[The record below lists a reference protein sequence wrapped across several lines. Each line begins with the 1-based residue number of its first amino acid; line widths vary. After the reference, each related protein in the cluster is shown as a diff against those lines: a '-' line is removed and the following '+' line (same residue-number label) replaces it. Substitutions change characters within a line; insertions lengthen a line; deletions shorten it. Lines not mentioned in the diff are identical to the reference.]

1 LLVFG
6 IGFSNNNIIG
16 AHSHNDYKNEYPL
29 DAAFKY
35 KFKSIEV
42 DIFLLR
48 NKLYVGHS
56 WFELRKTNTIEKMYL
71 DPLWKIYKE
80 NNKSVYSNN
89 SVYLLV
95 DIKTNAI
102 KTYQVLEN
110 ILKKYKPMLTHVT
123 SDSILKKLLQ
133 LYYLVTGLP

>member
-1 LLVFG
+1 MLAFE

-29 DAAFKY
+29 DAAFKH

-56 WFELRKTNTIEKMYL
+56 WLELRKTKTIEKTRKHMFHK
-71 DPLWKIYKE
+71 DWR
-80 NNKSVYSNN
+80 
-89 SVYLLV
+89 
-95 DIKTNAI
+95 
-102 KTYQVLEN
+102 
-110 ILKKYKPMLTHVT
+110 
-123 SDSILKKLLQ
+123 
-133 LYYLVTGLP
+133 